1 MVNVHVTIMVV
12 RFVVMETVLMRKCG
26 DEYDEDTVDRIKK
39 GDDLVRRP
47 PRADQVDLHAICSE
61 CLRVQQG
68 FDCRLWFLM
77 KKIPTLHKINKI
89 KIKLLHKLLP
99 LCINYK
105 THSCDSFQF
114 KS

>member
-1 MVNVHVTIMVV
+1 MEKAMMNTIKILVIELEK
-12 RFVVMETVLMRKCG
+12 VM
-26 DEYDEDTVDRIKK
+26 I
-39 GDDLVRRP
+39 RRP

-77 KKIPTLHKINKI
+77 KKIPTMHKINKI

-99 LCINYK
+99 LSINYK